1 MDPYY
6 RDRPRFPFICQS
18 RMTAED
24 PKTKDSQP
32 GRQTPDPLDDQL
44 GLFGALEPTS
54 SHFGARLRGYFLTG
68 LIIVGPVAIT
78 VYVVWWF
85 INLVDGWVKPLIPQ
99 SYLPDNFLPFHI
111 PGVGMIVG
119 ILALMLV
126 GALAANLFGRTIVSY
141 GEMMLDRMPVV
152 RGVYRLLKQIFTTIF
167 SKSGTSFKRVGL
179 IEFPRRGLY
188 AVVFVSGE
196 PPAEVK
202 QKIGNGEKLMTV
214 FMPNAPN
221 PTTGFVL
228 FMPAKDVTV
237 LDMSIDD
244 GAKLVI
250 SAGLVAPPQDELKT
264 LARRRQGEAE
274 ACARGRARRLAGA
287 HQPDRIVPLEQIKQQ
302 PQRFRVLAREVGIAG
317 EPQARLVARRL
328 QQLAMVGQDGDA
340 KRG

>member
-1 MDPYY
+1 M
-6 RDRPRFPFICQS
+6 
-18 RMTAED
+18 
-24 PKTKDSQP
+24 
-32 GRQTPDPLDDQL
+32 
-44 GLFGALEPTS
+44 FGALEPTS

-167 SKSGTSFKRVGL
+167 SSPALRSSAWGSSSFPG
-179 IEFPRRGLY
+179 RGLY

-264 LARRRQGEAE
+264 LA
-274 ACARGRARRLAGA
+274 
-287 HQPDRIVPLEQIKQQ
+287 D
-302 PQRFRVLAREVGIAG
+302 
-317 EPQARLVARRL
+317 
-328 QQLAMVGQDGDA
+328 DA
-340 KRG
+340 KAKQKPVPEEEPVV